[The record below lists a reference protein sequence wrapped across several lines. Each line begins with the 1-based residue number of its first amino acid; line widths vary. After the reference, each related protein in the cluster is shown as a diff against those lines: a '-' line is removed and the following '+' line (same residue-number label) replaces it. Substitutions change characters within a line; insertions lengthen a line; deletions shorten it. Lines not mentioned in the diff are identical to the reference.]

1 MCGLGSN
8 GGLRQKNHGTVVEF
22 RGAVIQK
29 NETILFS
36 IVITFIVG
44 GRASI

>member
-8 GGLRQKNHGTVVEF
+8 GGSRRKNHGTVVEF

-29 NETILFS
+29 NETILFP
-36 IVITFIVG
+36 IVITFVAW